1 MSEENKC
8 SASNCPQ
15 TDTNEPVSCHTC
27 KIKLHLSCADIIQTP
42 KKIFVAKNIVFICN
56 SCIDSGPSSPKRKTS
71 LSQSTLHSAG
81 GVFSLQKS
89 ISSPSLVDRKTKKI
103 TPDEIKEIKEIKE
116 MVKSLSVDLK
126 QNTSTLAELKTN
138 VGTMHETIH
147 TNNTAVSSLESTVKL
162 VEKNAASY
170 ASVAGQNNRPI
181 KNQRE
186 KVSSNETTTT
196 TNVNKP
202 NAVQQTRTIDM
213 ETKLAIKGRKLT
225 AGACKATSNCL
236 GSAIKP
242 KNAPNLKPER
252 VLLPKSIYVSRLET
266 TVKSDDVVNHIKQQ
280 IPDLNLKHV
289 SAHMLVVKDKSLD
302 ELTFIS
308 FRLRCTDELFDQ
320 LRSPDFWPEHV
331 LIGDFVEKP
340 HKVQLGDFIAHKID
354 ASTNSN
360 VPDNPMATTS
370 AQLGSAPVQ
379 SQSKNDLLQTDLAA
393 VDQSIEMIEADK

>member
-15 TDTNEPVSCHTC
+15 TDPNEPVSCHTC

-302 ELTFIS
+302 ELTPMNYLTNYGLPIFGQNMFSSAILLRNHTKSNLVIS
-308 FRLRCTDELFDQ
+308 SHIKSMHRQIRMFLIIRWQQHQLNWDQ
-320 LRSPDFWPEHV
+320 HHYKVSQKTICFKRIWLRS
-331 LIGDFVEKP
+331 
-340 HKVQLGDFIAHKID
+340 
-354 ASTNSN
+354 TN
-360 VPDNPMATTS
+360 P
-370 AQLGSAPVQ
+370 
-379 SQSKNDLLQTDLAA
+379 SK
-393 VDQSIEMIEADK
+393 